1 MGVFYIVAG
10 CFGILSTLVP
20 RANERQLGWPVKILV
35 IFFGLI
41 FIYIGLQR
49 LGVIRFGM

>member
-10 CFGILSTLVP
+10 CFGILSALVP
-20 RANERQLGWPVKILV
+20 RSAERKLGWPVKVLV

-49 LGVIRFGM
+49 MGVVKGM